1 MTDAEARGAR
11 PSNQFADRVAG
22 CLAGAAVA
30 DALGAPTETRTP
42 EQIRQRYGGWV
53 EDIVEPWHEN
63 WREARPLAPYY
74 QGDGRITDDTLMVQA
89 IVDAYLEKGD
99 HLDAYDVPQYVLP
112 RLMSVKRWIPELDKE
127 TVPLQRLFLS
137 VKWLA
142 LRLYYGH
149 VEPREAGVGNMM
161 DCGAAMYAAPFGV
174 VNAADPE
181 AAYREAIDVTGA
193 HQCSFAR
200 EAAGVCAAAVAA
212 ALHPEATVDSV
223 VGECLRLAKDGTR
236 EAITAVCAAAKG
248 CGDWH
253 EPGVFAVLRAAMAPY
268 DTMGE
273 DYTDLSP
280 LGARR
285 PSRLHSI
292 EELPMALG
300 MFVLAG
306 GAYRGTVLGGV
317 NYGRDSD
324 SIAAMGGAIAGAL
337 HGLSAVPRMWLSRI
351 EAASRYDLVGPPLRL
366 AELAMQISRRDH
378 HRHRER
384 ERAFQ
389 RLCGAPPKP

>member
-1 MTDAEARGAR
+1 MTADVKETR
-11 PSNQFADRVAG
+11 PRNAFADRAAG
-22 CLAGAAVA
+22 CLAGGAVA
-30 DALGAPTETRTP
+30 DAIGAPTETRTP
-42 EQIRQRYGGWV
+42 EEIRQRYGGWV
-53 EDIVEPWHEN
+53 EGIVPPWHAN
-63 WREARPLAPYY
+63 WRDARPLAPYY

-89 IVDAYLEKGD
+89 VVDAYLDKGD
-99 HLDAYDVPQYVLP
+99 HLDAYDVPKHLLP
-112 RLMSVKRWIPELDKE
+112 KLMHVKRWIPELDTE

-181 AAYREAIDVTGA
+181 GAYREAIEVTGA

-212 ALHPEATVDSV
+212 AMHPDAGVDSV
-223 VGECLRLAKDGTR
+223 IDACLRLAKDGTR
-236 EAITAVCAAAKG
+236 EAIAAVCASARSHRHWR
-248 CGDWH
+248 D
-253 EPGVFAVLRAAMAPY
+253 PGVFAALRAAMAPF
-268 DTMGE
+268 DTMGD

-300 MFVLAG
+300 MFVLARG
-306 GAYRGTVLGGV
+306 DYRDTVLGGV

-337 HGLSAVPRMWLSRI
+337 HGLSVVPQVWLTRI
-351 EAASRYDLVGPPLRL
+351 AEASRTDLVGPALRL
-366 AELAMQISRRDH
+366 ADLATEIIERDH
-378 HRHRER
+378 ARRRSHEH
-384 ERAFQ
+384 ALQ
-389 RLCGAPPKP
+389 RLRSGIPRV